1 MAGDLHGKLEA
12 ASLPLTLAHFSAAVI
27 PAACVLFCQV
37 NGDSGRG
44 LELGIG
50 NSRLLSVG
58 CLVLITNEAMGSEFF
73 LSGGNAAG
81 RAGVALELRM

>member
-44 LELGIG
+44 LELGIRDF
-50 NSRLLSVG
+50 SALA
-58 CLVLITNEAMGSEFF
+58 VLY
-73 LSGGNAAG
+73 
-81 RAGVALELRM
+81 